1 MKWDFSLIKSTGGVE
16 DIEQAI
22 HQHINDRITSFA
34 YIYKEFLENEVVIHP
49 NNAISSLESLFLTLH
64 NCSYK
69 TYLLIDEY
77 DNFANEVLTTRNT
90 EYKSLLHGEGLLKTV
105 FKAVKAAAS
114 GQGLDRVFITGV
126 SPVVLSDMTSGYNVA
141 TSIYLEPKFNE
152 LCGFTEVELSEIL
165 HNLSFDA
172 DQQNHA
178 LNLMRTFYNGYRFST
193 KSETS
198 VYNPTLTL
206 YFLKKL
212 QENGSYPE
220 YMLDENLS
228 MDRNKLVYISQL
240 PHGEEVLIKALSG
253 GDSVVIPQLARRFG
267 VEDMLT
273 AVKDETF
280 MVSLMYYFGI
290 LTFSGHAE
298 YGEKILKIPNLVA
311 KSLYVER
318 LQEMLLPEYE
328 DKSDIRKVAKTFCM
342 TGNLQ
347 PLCDFLEN
355 RYFPI
360 LSNRDYRWSNEL
372 IVKIAF
378 MTLLFNDNIY
388 MMLSETEADRG
399 YVDLS
404 LIVRPDMRKFQ
415 ALDLVLEFK
424 YISLKELGMT
434 GSQLKALSR
443 KELAKLPLVR
453 VKLDEATGQ
462 AQDYTKSLSERYQ
475 LTGIRSFSVVAL
487 GFERV
492 VWLET
497 CKHGS

>member
-1 MKWDFSLIKSTGGVE
+1 M
-16 DIEQAI
+16 
-22 HQHINDRITSFA
+22 
-34 YIYKEFLENEVVIHP
+34 
-49 NNAISSLESLFLTLH
+49 
-64 NCSYK
+64 
-69 TYLLIDEY
+69 
-77 DNFANEVLTTRNT
+77 
-90 EYKSLLHGEGLLKTV
+90 
-105 FKAVKAAAS
+105 
-114 GQGLDRVFITGV
+114 
-126 SPVVLSDMTSGYNVA
+126 
-141 TSIYLEPKFNE
+141 
-152 LCGFTEVELSEIL
+152 
-165 HNLSFDA
+165 
-172 DQQNHA
+172 
-178 LNLMRTFYNGYRFST
+178 
-193 KSETS
+193 
-198 VYNPTLTL
+198 YNPTLSL
-206 YFLKKL
+206 YFLEYLQKKG
-212 QENGSYPE
+212 QYPSI
-220 YMLDENLS
+220 MLDENLS
-228 MDRNKLVYISQL
+228 MDRNKLVYISKL

-318 LQEMLLPEYE
+318 LQEILLPEYE
-328 DKSDIRKVAKTFCM
+328 DKSDIRNVAKTFCL

-347 PLCDFLEN
+347 PLCDFLET

-372 IVKIAF
+372 IIKIAF

-388 MMLSETEADRG
+388 MMLSEAEAERG

-404 LIVRPDMRKFQ
+404 LIVRPDMRRFQ

-424 YISLKELGMT
+424 YIGLKELGMT
-434 GSQLKALSR
+434 GSELKTLSR
-443 KELAKLPLVR
+443 EELADLPLV
-453 VKLDEATGQ
+453 KLKLNEATIQ
-462 AQDYTKSLSERYQ
+462 AKTYTESLSDRYQ
-475 LTGIRSFSVVAL
+475 LDGIRAFSVVAL

-497 CKHGS
+497 N